1 MKLITIQQSK
11 DLITRV
17 LEKVRVKYATKNEIE
32 EAVELKGPDG
42 KTYRLAIDDDY
53 RLKAVEYLN
62 NQSVNYLISGTDYY
76 YIEEDEPGI
85 ASIVKTTT
93 MEENTTSGYIRT
105 IDLGTCIKYQISIEN
120 GGIVFNEC
128 TEETSDTEAKY
139 LVCRNNPNKL
149 YSFKIYEGIV
159 YLEAVTSEISSIN
172 IR

>member
-11 DLITRV
+11 DLIERV
-17 LEKVRVKYATKNEIE
+17 LEKIRIKYATKKEVE

-42 KTYRLAIDDDY
+42 KSYRLAIDDNY

-62 NQSVNYLISGTDYY
+62 NQSVNYLISGSNYY
-76 YIEEDEPGI
+76 YIEEDKSGN

-93 MEENTTSGYIRT
+93 IEENKTSGYIRT
-105 IDLGTCIKYQISIEN
+105 IDLGTCIKYQIDIEN

-128 TEETSDTEAKY
+128 VEETSDTEAKY
-139 LVCRNNPNKL
+139 LLCKNNPNKL
-149 YSFKIYEGIV
+149 YSFKIYEGVV
-159 YLEAVTSEISSIN
+159 YLEAVTSEVTSIN